1 LKLQEYPDSQLSC
14 LLQLKGE
21 SLSAARLADK
31 FYPII
36 KATDAKLA
44 SATNEDA

>member
-1 LKLQEYPDSQLSC
+1 LVQS
-14 LLQLKGE
+14 KGE
-21 SLSAARLADK
+21 SLSAARLAQK

-44 SATNEDA
+44 SATNENAYVSNNRIP